1 MHPKR
6 PCPACDKRD
15 LDKYGFILED
25 GSYYYTQDKN
35 IKNCCAVKVQLIS
48 HDSATCKYTYQ
59 NKEYS
64 KSYKDFMTSSWR
76 DYDSF

>member
-1 MHPKR
+1 MR

-25 GSYYYTQDKN
+25 GGYYYTQDKT
-35 IKNCCAVKVQLIS
+35 IKNCCAVRVQLVS
-48 HDSATCKYTYQ
+48 HDSGIITYTYKDQ
-59 NKEYS
+59 TYTKPYKE
-64 KSYKDFMTSSWR
+64 FMQSSWR